1 MEKHRPPPS
10 TQMACLGLGHGK
22 EKTCTYNDQRASNL
36 FWSTPR
42 ATPTKHFNWSR
53 TKTSRS
59 TSRRRHLLQGW
70 IILSDPSWRRRSGRF
85 SRPRRPRPGPI
96 PAARP
101 TSSPS
106 TLRRRLVSMIRRKY
120 DFSPSGPIW
129 LQPMPH
135 FKQIG
140 SQAVSWTSAI
150 SFVILL
156 PTFLELKY
164 IE

>member
-1 MEKHRPPPS
+1 MRVQWPKGS
-10 TQMACLGLGHGK
+10 
-22 EKTCTYNDQRASNL
+22 SNP

-59 TSRRRHLLQGW
+59 TSRRRHLLRGR
-70 IILSDPSWRRRSGRF
+70 IILSVPSWRRRSGRF
-85 SRPRRPRPGPI
+85 SRHRRPRPGPI

-120 DFSPSGPIW
+120 DFFPKWSYLTTAHAPFQANREPSCIMNVCNK
-129 LQPMPH
+129 LCD
-135 FKQIG
+135 
-140 SQAVSWTSAI
+140 
-150 SFVILL
+150 SFANLL
-156 PTFLELKY
+156 RIKEYWIAPKTNVP
-164 IE
+164 